1 MDIER
6 GEISVVRPRTGDYV
20 ERHEAYAGGE
30 WTRWPVHWSG
40 IWVGAL
46 AALATALVFGLVGTA
61 VGAHQVGPARAI
73 VRLTD
78 VGLGALMLIT
88 RWIEPPAMREEPPAV
103 TAASPTVTAKP
114 EPATAPEEQQ

>member
-20 ERHEAYAGGE
+20 ERHEVYAGGE

-78 VGLGALMLIT
+78 LGLGALIFGVLGAFFSFVVGG
-88 RWIEPPAMREEPPAV
+88 WV
-103 TAASPTVTAKP
+103 AARIAGLPQFGAEGSHASTVLF
-114 EPATAPEEQQ
+114 